1 MNFAEHDTMM
11 NIKEGLIKSVRGEP
25 VEPRMDESPAIYEIS
40 RSPFDKPVLSTV
52 EGLRANGRLNQSLL
66 KQTAIGA
73 VFWAASSLALAGGV
87 ALTPPTPPTPS
98 AQAPAPAPA
107 AAPAPAGPDAEAG
120 AAAYDAGDYDKARH
134 IWQPLAEKGD
144 VRAQRGMGKLYEKG
158 RGVERDFAMAFKWYR
173 PAAEKGD
180 AESQYR
186 LSVGYGYGLGGVKK
200 DEAKAMEWLRK
211 AAENGQKR
219 AQRSL
224 AKGYEDGLNGLPRD
238 PEKAKYWYDRSKTR
252 E

>member
-1 MNFAEHDTMM
+1 MM
-11 NIKEGLIKSVRGEP
+11 NIK
-25 VEPRMDESPAIYEIS
+25 
-40 RSPFDKPVLSTV
+40 
-52 EGLRANGRLNQSLL
+52 
-66 KQTAIGA
+66 QTAMG
-73 VFWAASSLALAGGV
+73 VVLWAASSLVLAGGV
-87 ALTPPTPPTPS
+87 ALTPPATS
-98 AQAPAPAPA
+98 AQVSAPALAPAPAQA
-107 AAPAPAGPDAEAG
+107 SVGPNYEAG
-120 AAAYDAGDYDKARH
+120 SAAYDAADYDKARR

-158 RGVERDFAMAFKWYR
+158 RGVERDFAMAVKWYR

-186 LSVGYGYGLGGVKK
+186 LSVAYGWGLGGIEK
-200 DEAKAMEWLRK
+200 DEAKAIEWLRK

-224 AKGYEDGLNGLPRD
+224 AKGYEEGLKGLPRD
-238 PEKAKYWYDRSKTR
+238 PVKAKYWYDRSKTR

>member
-1 MNFAEHDTMM
+1 MNFAAHDTMM
-11 NIKEGLIKSVRGEP
+11 NIK
-25 VEPRMDESPAIYEIS
+25 
-40 RSPFDKPVLSTV
+40 
-52 EGLRANGRLNQSLL
+52 
-66 KQTAIGA
+66 QTAMG
-73 VFWAASSLALAGGV
+73 VVLWAASSLVLAGGA
-87 ALTPPTPPTPS
+87 ALTPPTTS

-107 AAPAPAGPDAEAG
+107 PAPASVGPHYEAG
-120 AAAYDAGDYDKARH
+120 SAAYDAGDYDKARR

-144 VRAQRGMGKLYEKG
+144 VRAQRGMGKMYEKG
-158 RGVERDFAMAFKWYR
+158 RGVDRDFATALKWYR

-186 LSVGYGYGLGGVKK
+186 LAVGYAYGMGIKK
-200 DEAKAMEWLRK
+200 DEAAAAIWLQK
-211 AAENGQKR
+211 AAANGQKR

-224 AKGYEDGLNGLPRD
+224 AKGYEDGLFGLPRD

>member
-1 MNFAEHDTMM
+1 MNFAAHGTMM
-11 NIKEGLIKSVRGEP
+11 NI
-25 VEPRMDESPAIYEIS
+25 
-40 RSPFDKPVLSTV
+40 
-52 EGLRANGRLNQSLL
+52 

-73 VFWAASSLALAGGV
+73 VLWAASSLVLAGGA
-87 ALTPPTPPTPS
+87 ALTTPTTS

-107 AAPAPAGPDAEAG
+107 PASVGPNYEAG
-120 AAAYDAGDYDKARH
+120 SAAYDAGDYDKARR

-158 RGVERDFAMAFKWYR
+158 RGVERDFATAIKWYR

-186 LSVGYGYGLGGVKK
+186 LSIGYGYGYGVKK

-219 AQRSL
+219 AQRSM
-224 AKGYEDGLNGLPRD
+224 AKGYKDGLNGLPRD
-238 PEKAKYWYDRSKTR
+238 PEKAKYWNDRSKTS

>member
-1 MNFAEHDTMM
+1 MA
-11 NIKEGLIKSVRGEP
+11 IKIKWT
-25 VEPRMDESPAIYEIS
+25 II
-40 RSPFDKPVLSTV
+40 
-52 EGLRANGRLNQSLL
+52 
-66 KQTAIGA
+66 
-73 VFWAASSLALAGGV
+73 SLALAVISSLTMAGGV
-87 ALTPPTPPTPS
+87 ASAPVATTAPTMTAKPVVAPP
-98 AQAPAPAPA
+98 AVVLN
-107 AAPAPAGPDAEAG
+107 AEAG
-120 AAAYDAGDYDKARH
+120 AVAYEAGDYDKARR

-144 VRAQRGMGKLYEKG
+144 ARALRGLGKMYEKG
-158 RGVERDFAMAFKWYR
+158 RGVDRDFETALKWYR

-186 LSVGYGYGLGGVKK
+186 LSVGYGYGLGIKK
-200 DEAKAMEWLRK
+200 DEAKALEWLQK

-224 AKGYEDGLNGLPRD
+224 GEGYEKGMNGLPRD

>member
-1 MNFAEHDTMM
+1 MNLAACDMKM
-11 NIKEGLIKSVRGEP
+11 NIKLTIFGVMLWV
-25 VEPRMDESPAIYEIS
+25 
-40 RSPFDKPVLSTV
+40 
-52 EGLRANGRLNQSLL
+52 
-66 KQTAIGA
+66 
-73 VFWAASSLALAGGV
+73 ASSLALAGGSKPPE
-87 ALTPPTPPTPS
+87 ADATTPTPAAVSTP
-98 AQAPAPAPA
+98 AQKPA
-107 AAPAPAGPDAEAG
+107 APDYEAG
-120 AAAYDAGDYDKARH
+120 SAAYDAGDYDKARH
-134 IWQPLAEKGD
+134 IWLPLAEKGD

-186 LSVGYGYGLGGVKK
+186 LSVGYGYGLGGIKK

>member
-1 MNFAEHDTMM
+1 MNLATHNTAM
-11 NIKEGLIKSVRGEP
+11 NIKLTVIGV
-25 VEPRMDESPAIYEIS
+25 
-40 RSPFDKPVLSTV
+40 VL
-52 EGLRANGRLNQSLL
+52 
-66 KQTAIGA
+66 
-73 VFWAASSLALAGGV
+73 WASSSLILAGGV
-87 ALTPPTPPTPS
+87 ALPPPTTS
-98 AQAPAPAPA
+98 AQVPAPAPA
-107 AAPAPAGPDAEAG
+107 SASVSLNYEAG
-120 AAAYDAGDYDKARH
+120 SVAYDAGDYDRARG
-134 IWQPLAEKGD
+134 IWQPLAEMGD
-144 VRAQRGMGKLYEKG
+144 VRAQRGMGKMYEKG
-158 RGVERDFAMAFKWYR
+158 RGVDRDFAAALKWYR

-186 LSVGYGYGLGGVKK
+186 LSVGYGYGLGVKR
-200 DEAKAMEWLRK
+200 DDAKAMEWLRK

>member
-1 MNFAEHDTMM
+1 MNFAAHDMRM
-11 NIKEGLIKSVRGEP
+11 NIKEALIKSVRGEP
-25 VEPRMDESPAIYEIS
+25 AGPRTDESPAIYDIS
-40 RSPFDKPVLSTV
+40 RSPFDK
-52 EGLRANGRLNQSLL
+52 LRANGRLNQSFLE
-66 KQTAIGA
+66 QIAIS
-73 VFWAASSLALAGGV
+73 VVLWMASSLAVAGGE
-87 ALTPPTPPTPS
+87 ALTPPTS
-98 AQAPAPAPA
+98 APASAPA
-107 AAPAPAGPDAEAG
+107 SATAPASAGANYEAG
-120 AAAYDAGDYDKARH
+120 SAAYDAGDYDKARR

-144 VRAQRGMGKLYEKG
+144 VLAQRGMGKMYEKG
-158 RGVERDFAMAFKWYR
+158 RGVERDFATALKWYR

-186 LSVGYGYGLGGVKK
+186 LSVGYGYGMGVPK

-224 AKGYEDGLNGLPRD
+224 ARGYEDGLNGLPRD

>member
-1 MNFAEHDTMM
+1 M
-11 NIKEGLIKSVRGEP
+11 KS
-25 VEPRMDESPAIYEIS
+25 A
-40 RSPFDKPVLSTV
+40 VLVTFGV
-52 EGLRANGRLNQSLL
+52 M
-66 KQTAIGA
+66 
-73 VFWAASSLALAGGV
+73 FWAASSPVLSGGTAPTQTETTALPV
-87 ALTPPTPPTPS
+87 APVS
-98 AQAPAPAPA
+98 APVTQSP
-107 AAPAPAGPDAEAG
+107 GPDAG
-120 AAAYDAGDYDKARH
+120 DKAYDAGDYDKARR

-144 VRAQRGMGKLYEKG
+144 IRAQRGMGKLYEKG
-158 RGVERDFAMAFKWYR
+158 RGVDRDYATAIKWYR

-186 LSVGYGYGLGGVKK
+186 LSVGYGYGLGVKK
-200 DEAKAMEWLRK
+200 NEAKAMEWLRK

-238 PEKAKYWYDRSKTR
+238 PEKAKYWYDRSRTR

>member
-1 MNFAEHDTMM
+1 MNFAAHDAMM
-11 NIKEGLIKSVRGEP
+11 NIK
-25 VEPRMDESPAIYEIS
+25 
-40 RSPFDKPVLSTV
+40 
-52 EGLRANGRLNQSLL
+52 
-66 KQTAIGA
+66 QTAMGI
-73 VFWAASSLALAGGV
+73 VLWLASSLVLAGGI
-87 ALTPPTPPTPS
+87 ALTPPATS
-98 AQAPAPAPA
+98 AQTPAPAPV
-107 AAPAPAGPDAEAG
+107 PAPASAGPHYEAG
-120 AAAYDAGDYDKARH
+120 SAAYDAGDYDKARR

-158 RGVERDFAMAFKWYR
+158 RGVERDFATALKWYR

-186 LSVGYGYGLGGVKK
+186 LSVGYGYGLGVKK
-200 DEAKAMEWLRK
+200 NEAKAMEWLRK

-224 AKGYEDGLNGLPRD
+224 AKGYEDGMNGLPRD

>member
-1 MNFAEHDTMM
+1 MNFATHDTMM
-11 NIKEGLIKSVRGEP
+11 NIK
-25 VEPRMDESPAIYEIS
+25 
-40 RSPFDKPVLSTV
+40 
-52 EGLRANGRLNQSLL
+52 
-66 KQTAIGA
+66 QTAMA
-73 VFWAASSLALAGGV
+73 VVLWAVSSMVLAGGV
-87 ALTPPTPPTPS
+87 ASTPPATS
-98 AQAPAPAPA
+98 AQASAPTLAPAPAPA
-107 AAPAPAGPDAEAG
+107 SVSPNSEAG
-120 AAAYDAGDYDKARH
+120 WAAYDAGDYDKARR

-158 RGVERDFAMAFKWYR
+158 RGVEKDYAAAVKWYR

-186 LSVGYGYGLGGVKK
+186 LSIAYGWGLGGIEK
-200 DEAKAMEWLRK
+200 DEAKAIEWLRK

-224 AKGYEDGLNGLPRD
+224 AKGYEDGLKGLPKD
-238 PEKAKYWYDRSKTR
+238 PEKAKYWYTRSKTR

>member
-1 MNFAEHDTMM
+1 MM
-11 NIKEGLIKSVRGEP
+11 NIK
-25 VEPRMDESPAIYEIS
+25 
-40 RSPFDKPVLSTV
+40 
-52 EGLRANGRLNQSLL
+52 
-66 KQTAIGA
+66 QTAMG
-73 VFWAASSLALAGGV
+73 VVLWVASSLVLAGG
-87 ALTPPTPPTPS
+87 ATSTTPTSPV
-98 AQAPAPAPA
+98 QAPAPTS
-107 AAPAPAGPDAEAG
+107 APAPAGAHYEAG
-120 AAAYDAGDYDKARH
+120 SAAYDAGDYDKARR

-144 VRAQRGMGKLYEKG
+144 VRAQRGMGKMYEKG
-158 RGVERDFAMAFKWYR
+158 RGVDRDFATALKWYR
-173 PAAEKGD
+173 PAAEQGD

-186 LSVGYGYGLGGVKK
+186 LSVGYGYGMGVKK

-238 PEKAKYWYDRSKTR
+238 PEKAKYWYDRSRTR

>member
-1 MNFAEHDTMM
+1 MNFVTNANMTRIHS
-11 NIKEGLIKSVRGEP
+11 IVVIVLCLLAA
-25 VEPRMDESPAIYEIS
+25 PA
-40 RSPFDKPVLSTV
+40 FADK
-52 EGLRANGRLNQSLL
+52 
-66 KQTAIGA
+66 
-73 VFWAASSLALAGGV
+73 
-87 ALTPPTPPTPS
+87 
-98 AQAPAPAPA
+98 PAPAS
-107 AAPAPAGPDAEAG
+107 APPPVATVPVLDYRAG
-120 AAAYDAGDYDKARH
+120 AAAYDAGDYAKARR

-144 VRAQRGMGKLYEKG
+144 VQAQRGMGKLYEKG
-158 RGVERDFAMAFKWYR
+158 RGVERDFAAAIKWYR

-186 LSVGYGYGLGGVKK
+186 LSVGYGYGLGIQQ

-224 AKGYEDGLNGLPRD
+224 AKGYEDGLHGLPRD
-238 PEKAKYWYDRSKTR
+238 PDKAKYWYDRSRKP

>member
-1 MNFAEHDTMM
+1 MNFSAHDTMM
-11 NIKEGLIKSVRGEP
+11 NV
-25 VEPRMDESPAIYEIS
+25 
-40 RSPFDKPVLSTV
+40 
-52 EGLRANGRLNQSLL
+52 
-66 KQTAIGA
+66 KQTVIG
-73 VFWAASSLALAGGV
+73 VVLWAASSLVLAGG
-87 ALTPPTPPTPS
+87 ATSTTPTSP
-98 AQAPAPAPA
+98 AQAPAPTS
-107 AAPAPAGPDAEAG
+107 APAPAGAHYEAG
-120 AAAYDAGDYDKARH
+120 SAAYDAGDYDMALR
-134 IWQPLAEKGD
+134 IWKPLAEKGD
-144 VRAQRGMGKLYEKG
+144 VRAQRGMGKMYEKG
-158 RGVERDFAMAFKWYR
+158 RGVDRDFAAALKWYR

-186 LSVGYGYGLGGVKK
+186 LSVGYGYGMGVKK

>member
-1 MNFAEHDTMM
+1 MNFAQHDVMI
-11 NIKEGLIKSVRGEP
+11 NIKQTVMG
-25 VEPRMDESPAIYEIS
+25 M
-40 RSPFDKPVLSTV
+40 VLWT
-52 EGLRANGRLNQSLL
+52 
-66 KQTAIGA
+66 
-73 VFWAASSLALAGGV
+73 FSSLALAGGN
-87 ALTPPTPPTPS
+87 ALMPPTTS
-98 AQAPAPAPA
+98 APAPASA
-107 AAPAPAGPDAEAG
+107 SASAGPSYEAG
-120 AAAYDAGDYDKARH
+120 LAAYDAGDYDKARR

-144 VRAQRGMGKLYEKG
+144 VRAQRGMGKMYEKG
-158 RGVERDFAMAFKWYR
+158 RGVERDFATALKWYR

-186 LSVGYGYGLGGVKK
+186 LSVGYGYGLGVKQ

>member
-1 MNFAEHDTMM
+1 MNFAAHDTMM
-11 NIKEGLIKSVRGEP
+11 NIK
-25 VEPRMDESPAIYEIS
+25 
-40 RSPFDKPVLSTV
+40 
-52 EGLRANGRLNQSLL
+52 
-66 KQTAIGA
+66 QTAMGIMLW
-73 VFWAASSLALAGGV
+73 VASSLVLAGGA
-87 ALTPPTPPTPS
+87 ALTPPTTS
-98 AQAPAPAPA
+98 AQAPAPTS
-107 AAPAPAGPDAEAG
+107 APAPVGTNYEAG
-120 AAAYDAGDYDKARH
+120 SAAYDAGDYDKALH
-134 IWQPLAEKGD
+134 IWKPLAEKGD
-144 VRAQRGMGKLYEKG
+144 VRAQRGMGKMYEKG
-158 RGVERDFAMAFKWYR
+158 RGVDRDFATALKWYR

-186 LSVGYGYGLGGVKK
+186 LSVGYGYGMGIEK

>member
-1 MNFAEHDTMM
+1 MNFVAHDTMM
-11 NIKEGLIKSVRGEP
+11 NIK
-25 VEPRMDESPAIYEIS
+25 
-40 RSPFDKPVLSTV
+40 
-52 EGLRANGRLNQSLL
+52 
-66 KQTAIGA
+66 QTALGA
-73 VFWAASSLALAGGV
+73 VIWAASSLALAGGD
-87 ALTPPTPPTPS
+87 ALVPPTTP
-98 AQAPAPAPA
+98 AQVPAAIAPASV
-107 AAPAPAGPDAEAG
+107 GPNYEAG
-120 AAAYDAGDYDKARH
+120 SAANDAGDYDKARR

-158 RGVERDFAMAFKWYR
+158 RGVEKDYAAAVKWYR

-186 LSVGYGYGLGGVKK
+186 LSIAYGWGLGGIEK
-200 DEAKAMEWLRK
+200 DEAKAIEWLRK

-224 AKGYEDGLNGLPRD
+224 AKGYEDGLKGLPKD
-238 PEKAKYWYDRSKTR
+238 PEKAKYWYARSKTR